1 VSKILRFRTTQT
13 NVNFDLLQRVNSNA
27 ITTENFVHDAW
38 RQPQYVMRAR
48 FFKLSAQFDF

>member
-1 VSKILRFRTTQT
+1 VAKILRFRTTRT
-13 NVNFDLLQRVNSNA
+13 NVFNSHA
-27 ITTENFVHDAW
+27 ITTENFVYDAW

>member
-1 VSKILRFRTTQT
+1 VF
-13 NVNFDLLQRVNSNA
+13 NSNA
-27 ITTENFVHDAW
+27 ITTENFVYDAW